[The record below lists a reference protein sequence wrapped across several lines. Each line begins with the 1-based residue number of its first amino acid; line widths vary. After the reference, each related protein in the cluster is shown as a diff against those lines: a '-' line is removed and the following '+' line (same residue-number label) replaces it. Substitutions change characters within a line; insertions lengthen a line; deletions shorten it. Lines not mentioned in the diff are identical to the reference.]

1 MRTNLLLAA
10 AALAAVLSTQA
21 ANATSCT
28 DTRADL
34 NLTGGAD
41 VSLLSAGAT
50 NTFTATGGRDVI
62 VTQVSPQST
71 GTGVIDPF
79 LRVQRANSPC
89 VAGFNTGLN
98 AGGTLDDIAG
108 TWTHALQ
115 TSSLTTI
122 NIGGTDY
129 VQFLLD
135 INQTGAD
142 PLLSLEAFRL
152 FSFGDGNLNGDAG
165 LAQLFAGGAADPVQF
180 FNMDDGA
187 NRRLLMDFSLN
198 SGSGSGD
205 VLFSINASLFQNAG
219 PFIYLFSR
227 FGAAGTA
234 YENNDGFEEWALVNN
249 ACPLAGCGPREVP
262 EPGSLALLGMG
273 LLGLAAVRRRK
284 LGATEQ
290 G

>member
-1 MRTNLLLAA
+1 MSSRAWRWWRA
-10 AALAAVLSTQA
+10 FLSQFPSWRKA
-21 ANATSCT
+21 PPQP
-28 DTRADL
+28 
-34 NLTGGAD
+34 TG
-41 VSLLSAGAT
+41 S
-50 NTFTATGGRDVI
+50 
-62 VTQVSPQST
+62 
-71 GTGVIDPF
+71 GVIDPF
-79 LRVQRANSPC
+79 LWVRRANSPC

-108 TWTHALQ
+108 TWTHALA

-142 PLLSLEAFRL
+142 PLLSLEALRL

-165 LAQLFAGGAADPVQF
+165 LASLLGGAVGVQSL
-180 FNMDDGA
+180 FNMDTGE

-205 VLFSINASLFQNAG
+205 ILFSINASLFQNAG

-227 FGAAGTA
+227 FGAKGTA
-234 YENNDGFEEWALVNN
+234 YENNDGFEEWALVRNS
-249 ACPLAGCGPREVP
+249 CPLTGCPREVP
-262 EPGSLALLGMG
+262 EPGSLALLGLG
-273 LLGLAAVRRRK
+273 LLGLAAARRK
-284 LGATEQ
+284 SKGDEGSEQ